1 VEDLSAT
8 TTPIYVGETKK
19 APFSRQ
25 EDILICGRVLEW
37 GDKGPG
43 LWEALQVEMGREPSS
58 LEPRWK
64 YLAGQRIFLD
74 VEWNEE
80 LVSIHWRYICF
91 IV

>member
-1 VEDLSAT
+1 MQDQSNT

-43 LWEALQVEMGREPSS
+43 LWEALQVDMGREPSS
-58 LEPRWK
+58 LEARWK
-64 YLAGQRIFLD
+64 HLAGQRIFLD
-74 VEWNEE
+74 VEWNDE
-80 LVSIHWRYICF
+80 LVRTF
-91 IV
+91 